1 MPHPKTQQILLQRLK
16 TRGPQSVKILSKQL
30 EMTTMGVRQHLNELA
45 AKGLVTTT
53 AENHQTRG
61 RPAHYWQLTDAGHRQ
76 FPDAHAE
83 ACVALITRVRDQF
96 GDKALQE
103 IIHDNQDDDLNR
115 YQKALEQTESDLP
128 SQLSKLAEL
137 RSEEGF
143 MAEVRLIPNGWLLI
157 QNHCPVYNAAQSSRH
172 YCHSELLLFSTLL
185 AGRAIVER
193 TDYLLDGSRRCAYMV
208 AAITDRQATA

>member
-83 ACVALITRVRDQF
+83 ACVTLITRVRDQF

-208 AAITDRQATA
+208 AAITDRQAIA

>member
-83 ACVALITRVRDQF
+83 ACVTLITRVRDQF

-115 YQKALEQTESDLP
+115 YQKALEQTKSDLP

>member
-30 EMTTMGVRQHLNELA
+30 DITTMGVRQHLNELA
-45 AKGLVTTT
+45 ARGLVTTT

-61 RPAHYWQLTDAGHRQ
+61 RPAHYWQLTDTGHRQ
-76 FPDAHAE
+76 FPDSHAE
-83 ACVALITRVRDQF
+83 ACVTMITRIRDQF
-96 GDKALQE
+96 GDEALQE
-103 IIHDNQDDDLNR
+103 IIRGNQDADLNR
-115 YQKALEQTESDLP
+115 YQKALEQTGSDLA

-157 QNHCPVYNAAQSSRH
+157 QNHCPIYNCAQSSQH
-172 YCHSELLLFSTLL
+172 YCHSELRLLTTLL
-185 AGRAIVER
+185 SGRATVER
-193 TDYLLDGSRRCAYMV
+193 TDYLLDGARRCAYKV
-208 AAITDRQATA
+208 SAITD

>member
-83 ACVALITRVRDQF
+83 ACVTLITRVRDQF

-185 AGRAIVER
+185 AGRAIVKR

>member
-1 MPHPKTQQILLQRLK
+1 MPNPKTQQILLQRLK

-83 ACVALITRVRDQF
+83 ACVTLITRVRDQF